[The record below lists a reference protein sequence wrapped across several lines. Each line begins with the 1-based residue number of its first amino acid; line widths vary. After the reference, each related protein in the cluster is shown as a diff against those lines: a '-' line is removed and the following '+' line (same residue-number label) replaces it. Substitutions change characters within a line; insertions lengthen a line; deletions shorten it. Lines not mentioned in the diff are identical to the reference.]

1 MVGAGEELEMGYEK
15 DCASIV
21 CGVGFFFLSRCLSP
35 LPFFVP
41 FEFCRICYFFFQSY
55 PSINVIHRLMLSL
68 LIGILNIY

>member
-21 CGVGFFFLSRCLSP
+21 CGVGFFFLSRCLFLFRLSFVGFAI
-35 LPFFVP
+35 FF
-41 FEFCRICYFFFQSY
+41 SK
-55 PSINVIHRLMLSL
+55 VIHRLMLSL